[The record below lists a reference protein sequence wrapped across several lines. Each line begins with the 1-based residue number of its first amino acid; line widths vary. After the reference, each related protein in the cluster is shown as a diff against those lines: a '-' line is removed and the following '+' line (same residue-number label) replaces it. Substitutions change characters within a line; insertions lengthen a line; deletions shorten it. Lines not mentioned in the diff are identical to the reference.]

1 MRQQLGAF
9 KPEEA
14 SLQFKTSGRSRKT
27 GDLSDFD
34 RGDQAAGPRISQTA
48 AELLG
53 FSTNIATISR
63 AHRGPSPKEEKY
75 PVSGRLG
82 GGK

>member
-1 MRQQLGAF
+1 MQL
-9 KPEEA
+9 KA
-14 SLQFKTSGRSRKT
+14 SGSWSKTE
-27 GDLSDFD
+27 DLSDFD
-34 RGDQAAGPRISQTA
+34 RGDQAAGPRISQTV

-53 FSTNIATISR
+53 FSKNIATIPR
-63 AHRGPSPKEEKY
+63 AHRGRSPKEEKN